1 MTTIFNSRHCLQN
14 NFHTECWNMSIIL
27 SMWYNF
33 YTQICLL
40 FHAKKII
47 IENIQMPVYRNITM
61 QQKQHIQCIF
71 HKRNSNIMGIFLWIY
86 YVSNNSSIYYYYA
99 NTLHLLYTNSDNFFW
114 CQYFNITCI
123 VLVNVVTIIYKSIN
137 LTHTTVHTHNS

>member
-1 MTTIFNSRHCLQN
+1 MHIYCCPYFIIGTTNIWARV
-14 NFHTECWNMSIIL
+14 
-27 SMWYNF
+27 F
-33 YTQICLL
+33 YGN
-40 FHAKKII
+40 H
-47 IENIQMPVYRNITM
+47 
-61 QQKQHIQCIF
+61 
-71 HKRNSNIMGIFLWIY
+71 